1 MKRFLRILYKHIIF
15 HYSIL
20 LVELRYGDIWNLRKK
35 LKSVGGGILKECCI
49 IHIYKGLVRG

>member
-35 LKSVGGGILKECCI
+35 LKSVGGGDF
-49 IHIYKGLVRG
+49 